1 MIKSSILT
9 LFSIFL
15 FSGCISVTKELPSYN
30 TYNLNINEANVKSTK
45 YFDKSINV
53 LEPKTI
59 TSYNSKNIL
68 YSKNNLEYDKYAL
81 NKWIDKPTKM
91 LQKQISKYLTLT
103 KDYKYIST
111 SNLKVESDYNLITQ
125 LVDFNHLFEDNK
137 SYAKFTIRVYL
148 VNNKNEKVH
157 FRNFSYI
164 KQCQTNNAL
173 GFVKSIN
180 EITTIFYPDLNN
192 FIISSIQ

>member
-30 TYNLNINEANVKSTK
+30 TYNLNIKEKNVKSTK
-45 YFDKSINV
+45 YLDKSINV

-68 YSKNNLEYDKYAL
+68 YSKDNLEYDKYAL
-81 NKWIDKPTKM
+81 NKWMDRPTKM
-91 LQKQISKYLTLT
+91 LQKQIAKYLTFT
-103 KDYKYIST
+103 KDYKYVST
-111 SNLKVESDYNLITQ
+111 SNLKIESDYNLVSQ
-125 LVDFNHLFEDNK
+125 LVDFNHLFEEDK

-148 VNNKNEKVH
+148 VNNKNDKVY
-157 FRNFSYI
+157 FKNFSY
-164 KQCQTNNAL
+164 KKLSKTNDAL
-173 GFVKSIN
+173 GFVKSIEELTN
-180 EITTIFYPDLNN
+180 IFYIDLNN

>member
-1 MIKSSILT
+1 MIKSTILV
-9 LFSIFL
+9 LFTIFIL
-15 FSGCISVTKELPSYN
+15 SGCLSVTKELPSYN
-30 TYNLNINEANVKSTK
+30 TYNLNVNEQNVKATK

-68 YSKNNLEYDKYAL
+68 YSKDNLEYDKYAI
-81 NKWIDKPTKM
+81 NKWMDRPTKM

-111 SNLKVESDYNLITQ
+111 SNLKIESDYNLISQ
-125 LVDFNHLFEDNK
+125 LVDFNQLFEQNK
-137 SYAKFTIRVYL
+137 SFAKFTIRVYL
-148 VNNKNEKVH
+148 VNNKTEKVY
-157 FRNFSYI
+157 FKNFSYK
-164 KQCQTNNAL
+164 KQCTTNNAL
-173 GFVKSIN
+173 GFVKTIE
-180 EITTIFYPDLNN
+180 EITNIFYIDLNN